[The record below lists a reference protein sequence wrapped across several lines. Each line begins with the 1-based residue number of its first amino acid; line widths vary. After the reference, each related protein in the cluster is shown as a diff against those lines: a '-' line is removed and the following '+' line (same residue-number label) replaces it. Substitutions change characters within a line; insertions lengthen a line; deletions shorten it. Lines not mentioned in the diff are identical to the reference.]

1 MHCSR
6 RFLRG
11 VSAAAILLLGP
22 PEGLAQNEEGRIQG
36 RVFIEGTRDPVV
48 GAFVRADPP
57 LFSPNGDRLQM
68 AAALETVT
76 DDDGR
81 FALTWMRSGIW
92 NTMIM
97 AEGYEDAQLRI
108 EVTQN
113 RSNACTPTKM
123 QNCIQPIEYYM
134 VPLKA
139 DAEDQVES
147 ILAGLDVE
155 ETELDRAVAEL
166 GAADEAYNRQ
176 DYRTAIDGYAG
187 LLARWPQMTTLHQ
200 DIGDAHRA
208 LAEFDAAI
216 AAYERYRAAAPDD
229 AAIERK
235 IARAQLLLGDLA
247 AARDLAAAGG
257 DASPEDLYNLGEVAF
272 SEGDVA
278 AAAGW
283 YEKSA
288 AADPEWA
295 PPVFKLGMVA
305 LNRGDIDGAKRLFQQ
320 VVDLEPDSE
329 EAAQAQGIL
338 AALP

>member
-6 RFLRG
+6 RFLHG
-11 VSAAAILLLGP
+11 VFAAAVLLVGP
-22 PEGLAQNEEGRIQG
+22 PEGLAQQEEGRIQG

-57 LFSPNGDRLQM
+57 LFSPNGDRLQL
-68 AAALETVT
+68 AEPLETVT

-92 NTMIM
+92 NTMVM
-97 AEGYEDAQLRI
+97 AEGYEDAILRI
-108 EVTQN
+108 EVTQR

-123 QNCIQPIEYYM
+123 QNCVQPIEYYM
-134 VPLKA
+134 VPLKV
-139 DAEDQVES
+139 DAEDQVGS

-155 ETELDRAVAEL
+155 ETELDRTVAEL
-166 GAADEAYNRQ
+166 GAADDAYNRQ
-176 DYRTAIDGYAG
+176 DYRTAIDGYAS

-208 LAEFDAAI
+208 LAEFDEAI

-229 AAIERK
+229 RAIERK
-235 IARAQLLLGDLA
+235 IARAQLLMGDLA

-272 SEGDVA
+272 SEGDVD

-288 AADPEWA
+288 AADPAWA

-305 LNRGDIDGAKRLFQQ
+305 LNRGDIEGAKTLFQQ

-338 AALP
+338 SALP

>member
-6 RFLRG
+6 RFLHG
-11 VSAAAILLLGP
+11 VFASAILLLGP
-22 PEGLAQNEEGRIQG
+22 PEGYAQEEGRIQG

-48 GAFVRADPP
+48 GAFVRVAPP
-57 LFSPNGDRLQM
+57 LFSPNGDRLTL
-68 AAALETVT
+68 AEPLETAT

-92 NTMIM
+92 NAMVM
-97 AEGYEDAQLRI
+97 AEGYEDSMLRI
-108 EVTQN
+108 EVTQA

-123 QNCIQPIEYYM
+123 QNCVQPIEFYM
-134 VPLKA
+134 VPLKV
-139 DAEDQVES
+139 DAEDKVES
-147 ILAGLDVE
+147 ILAALNIE
-155 ETELDRAVAEL
+155 ETELDRTVADL
-166 GAADEAYNRQ
+166 TAADDAYNRQ
-176 DYRTAIDGYAG
+176 DYRTAIDGYSG

-235 IARAQLLLGDLA
+235 IARAQLLMGDLA

-305 LNRGDIDGAKRLFQQ
+305 LNRGDVEGAKTLFQRA
-320 VVDLEPDSE
+320 VDLEPDSE

-338 AALP
+338 GALP

>member
-1 MHCSR
+1 MPCSR
-6 RFLRG
+6 RFLHG
-11 VSAAAILLLGP
+11 LSAAAILLLGP

-108 EVTQN
+108 EVTQS

-123 QNCIQPIEYYM
+123 QNCVQPIEYYM

-147 ILAGLDVE
+147 VLAALNVE
-155 ETELDRAVAEL
+155 ETELDRAVADL
-166 GAADEAYNRQ
+166 GAADDAYNRQ

-216 AAYERYRAAAPDD
+216 AAYERYREAAPDD
-229 AAIERK
+229 AAIARK

-272 SEGDVA
+272 SEGDVE

-288 AADPEWA
+288 AADPAWA

-305 LNRGDIDGAKRLFQQ
+305 LNRGDIEGAKTLFQRA
-320 VVDLEPDSE
+320 VDLEPDSE

-338 AALP
+338 SALP

>member
-6 RFLRG
+6 RFLTG

-22 PEGLAQNEEGRIQG
+22 PEGLGQNEEGRIQG

-68 AAALETVT
+68 AEPLETVT

-97 AEGYEDAQLRI
+97 AEGYEDAMLRV
-108 EVTQN
+108 EVTQR

-134 VPLKA
+134 VPLKV
-139 DAEDQVES
+139 DAEDQVEG
-147 ILAGLDVE
+147 ILAGLDIE
-155 ETELDRAVAEL
+155 ETELDRTVAEL
-166 GAADEAYNRQ
+166 GAADDAYNRQ
-176 DYRTAIDGYAG
+176 DYRRAIDGYAS

-208 LAEFDAAI
+208 LAEYEEAI
-216 AAYERYRAAAPDD
+216 AAYERYRASAPGD

-235 IARAQLLLGDLA
+235 IARAQLLMGDLA

-272 SEGDVA
+272 SEGDIA

-288 AADPEWA
+288 AADPAWA

-305 LNRGDIDGAKRLFQQ
+305 LNRGDIEGAKALFRQ

-338 AALP
+338 SALP